1 MTDLIKRDDAL
12 DILCKSCGITED
24 VENCRKTSADGWCKE
39 YCELKNMPAVDAEPI
54 VRCKDCINRYS
65 ICPMITF
72 HYSSGAISTITYR
85 AQDDWWCCFGKR
97 KEE

>member
-1 MTDLIKRDDAL
+1 MKIILDVDDAL
-12 DILCKSCGITED
+12 GEAVIQ
-24 VENCRKTSADGWCKE
+24 TSTAKE
-39 YCELKNMPAVDAEPI
+39 L

>member
-1 MTDLIKRDDAL
+1 MTKDEAAKLIDETFKLAEESFSAGYEQARKDFRT
-12 DILCKSCGITED
+12 IED
-24 VENCRKTSADGWCKE
+24 QLTANS
-39 YCELKNMPAVDAEPI
+39 EPI